1 MAAYGI
7 KAIKFCE
14 QSTPGPQMYHM
25 SRWGEWIDVDFYLFL
40 LRGDGGQAYL
50 VDTGV
55 RDVDE
60 INPFV
65 TAGVG
70 ERGRFRMDM
79 ETQSITLLLEQ
90 EGVDPEEVEYVFLTH
105 LHYDHASN
113 VELFPNARYVLSRR
127 GWVQTLTCEYPQMVA
142 HPVFPRD
149 VIGYLAGEAR
159 DRVILADDDEEIV
172 PGISVF
178 YTGGHSLCGQ
188 AVTVETPQGTAVFTG
203 DVAFLYGNVEQ
214 DHPVGLLVDIEEC
227 YAAMARFRQEA
238 DILVPGHDPEILERY
253 PDGVIVEPPLPS
265 NS

>member
-1 MAAYGI
+1 MATYGI

-25 SRWGEWIDVDFYLFL
+25 SHWGEWIDVDFYFFV
-40 LRGDGGQAYL
+40 LRGEDGRVFL
-50 VDTGV
+50 VDTGL

-70 ERGRFRMDM
+70 QRGRFRMDM
-79 ETQSITLLLEQ
+79 DTQNTPFLLEQ
-90 EGVDPEEVEYVFLTH
+90 EGIDPDEVAYVFLTH
-105 LHYDHASN
+105 LHYDHSSN
-113 VELFPNARYVLSRR
+113 VKLFPNANVVVSEK
-127 GWVQTLTCEYPQMVA
+127 GWVKTLTRQYPQMVS

-159 DRVILADDDEEIV
+159 DRLILAAEDEEIV

-178 YTGGHSLCGQ
+178 YTGGHTMCGQ
-188 AVTVETPQGTAVFTG
+188 AVRVETPEGTAVLTG

-214 DHPVGLLVDIEEC
+214 NHPVGLAVSIEEC
-227 YAAMARFRQEA
+227 YVAMERFREGA
-238 DILVPGHDPEILERY
+238 DILVPAHDPEILERY
-253 PDGVIVEPPLPS
+253 PDGVIVDAA
-265 NS
+265 